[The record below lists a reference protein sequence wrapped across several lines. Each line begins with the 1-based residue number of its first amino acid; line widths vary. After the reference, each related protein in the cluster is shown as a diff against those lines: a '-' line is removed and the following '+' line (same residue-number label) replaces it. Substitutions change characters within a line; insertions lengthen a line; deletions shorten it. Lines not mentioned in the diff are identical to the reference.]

1 MQNDLLIPI
10 IVAILAGPA
19 DGQQNAQ
26 PLHGQSAARLRKDET
41 ACAQWASSQSG
52 YDPANPPVVAPVA
65 PGAVAGSG
73 SRAKGAAA
81 QHVAS
86 LQASYY
92 RAWKACLGGRGYNV
106 N

>member
-19 DGQQNAQ
+19 DVQQNAH
-26 PLHGQSAARLRKDET
+26 PMHGQSAARLRKDET

-52 YDPANPPVVAPVA
+52 YDPANPPVVAPV
-65 PGAVAGSG
+65 PGAVTGSR
-73 SRAKGAAA
+73 SRAKGAAD
-81 QHVAS
+81 QHAAG
-86 LQASYY
+86 LQVSYY
-92 RAWKACLGGRGYNV
+92 RARKACLGGRGYNV